1 MHEWLATSTALDEW
15 LAAHSANASDTI
27 ERICLDTEFMRT
39 NTFFARLALIQI
51 GIGGAI
57 ALVDAPAL
65 ARFSSLATRLST
77 DRCVTVMHSASED
90 LEALS
95 ALLPAGPAHLFDT
108 QIAAAMIGLGPGL
121 SYQKLVAALLG
132 IDLPKSETR
141 SDWLQRPLTPS
152 QLEYAAHDV
161 EYLDRVHELLEAKLA
176 ALGRA
181 EWHAEDCRRLVDRVC
196 AGVPDLQ
203 PQRGFRAAGD
213 WPIEQQAQL
222 RRLLLWREASARA
235 LDKPRSWL
243 LDDAAL
249 LDLGS
254 RAPASADELFER
266 TKGLR
271 ALRSPQRRELL
282 DLLNSPLG
290 ADDLAVD
297 PVPPPPDGAEKRAV
311 AAMKDIVEAVAI
323 ELDVPATLL
332 APRRHLEAL
341 VGARAWP
348 QALEGW
354 RRHLLHDAL
363 MARLPA

>member
-1 MHEWLATSTALDEW
+1 MHEWLATPAALDEW
-15 LAAHSANASDTI
+15 LAAHPADASSALDL
-27 ERICLDTEFMRT
+27 ICLDTEFMRT

-65 ARFSSLATRLST
+65 AQFATLAARLAAARSV
-77 DRCVTVMHSASED
+77 CVMHSASED

-95 ALLPAGPAHLFDT
+95 AILPAGPAQLFDT
-108 QIAAAMIGLGPGL
+108 QIAAAMVGLGPGL

-132 IDLPKSETR
+132 VDLPKSETR

-161 EYLDRVHELLEAKLA
+161 EYLERVHEQLADKLA
-176 ALGRA
+176 ALGRSG
-181 EWHAEDCRRLVDRVC
+181 WHAEDCRRLVDRVC

-203 PQRGFRAAGD
+203 PQRSFRAAGD

-222 RRLLLWREASARA
+222 RRLLLWREASARS

-282 DLLNSPLG
+282 DLLNAPLT
-290 ADDLAVD
+290 ADDLALE
-297 PVPPPPDGAEKRAV
+297 PIPPPPDGAEKRAI
-311 AAMKDIVEAVAI
+311 AAMKDIVEAVAT
-323 ELDVPATLL
+323 ELNVPAALL
-332 APRRHLEAL
+332 SPRRHLEAL
-341 VGARAWP
+341 VSTRAWP
-348 QALEGW
+348 SALDGW
-354 RRHLLHDAL
+354 RRPLLHDAL